1 VNARVLILLENEP
14 YPHDRRIRY
23 EALALTQAGCDV
35 TVVSPTSE
43 RAPESEKWIEGVHV
57 LRFDSPPP
65 GGGALAYMREYLL
78 AGLRMRRLL
87 RRLAREE
94 QPFDVVIAC
103 NPPDFLIHL
112 ARPLARRGAA
122 LIFDFHDPAPELFEG
137 MFERRGITHRV
148 LLALEGI
155 AQRKADVV
163 MTVNEP
169 CADLVR
175 GRGRVAAENV
185 YVLVTCP
192 DPKRFYLVEP
202 RPELRRGHEVL
213 VVWIG
218 RMSRKE
224 NLPLLLD
231 AAAELQRQG
240 RTEIGF
246 AIVGHGDIAEE
257 LQAQIDE
264 RELSDTMF
272 MPGEAD
278 DEMLRDWL
286 STADICVSLDEHSPM
301 NDRSLMV
308 KVMEY
313 MAMGRAI
320 IQFPLTEMKR
330 VCADTTL
337 YARNGDAAD
346 LAEQIRTLADSAA
359 LRLQLGKAA
368 QMRLLSEGLSWPDQV
383 PTLLAALERAQAV
396 KGQHRR
402 RQLAA
407 QPEQGQV

>member
-1 VNARVLILLENEP
+1 
-14 YPHDRRIRY
+14 
-23 EALALTQAGCDV
+23 
-35 TVVSPTSE
+35 
-43 RAPESEKWIEGVHV
+43 
-57 LRFDSPPP
+57 
-65 GGGALAYMREYLL
+65 
-78 AGLRMRRLL
+78 
-87 RRLAREE
+87 
-94 QPFDVVIAC
+94 
-103 NPPDFLIHL
+103 
-112 ARPLARRGAA
+112 
-122 LIFDFHDPAPELFEG
+122 
-137 MFERRGITHRV
+137 
-148 LLALEGI
+148 
-155 AQRKADVV
+155 